1 MWVRSLYGTV
11 EHLSSLSP
19 SPGCE
24 EKDRLSLA
32 KIATVRCV
40 MQDHAP
46 RWWSIR
52 STLQAERWCNSGT
65 SICHR
70 IVLSLDLPSG
80 GQWSV
85 ICLCMRACMHAC
97 VRACVRACVCVCVCA
112 WLHRCAEAPSR
123 PTASDRSS
131 FQFVCEVCSCCFHRA
146 GDITHHQ
153 RFCPSSSLSPLH

>member
-1 MWVRSLYGTV
+1 MWVRSLYGAV

-97 VRACVRACVCVCVCA
+97 VRACVCVCVCVY
-112 WLHRCAEAPSR
+112 
-123 PTASDRSS
+123 
-131 FQFVCEVCSCCFHRA
+131 VCVRGCIGALKHLRVQQPV
-146 GDITHHQ
+146 IV
-153 RFCPSSSLSPLH
+153 PVSSLCVESALAAFTERAI